1 MVFERLPTQWFFDS
15 VETLY
20 RYVRQELVDPLRNAV
35 RWVGFG
41 LLGGIFSLIGFTFVF
56 LGLLRLLQSDL
67 VPLDGGWSWVP
78 YLAVAV
84 GGAIV
89 VMLTLSRISRGSLG
103 EPRA

>member
-15 VETLY
+15 VEMLY
-20 RYVRQELVDPLRNAV
+20 RYVRQELVDPLRNAA

-41 LLGGIFSLIGFTFVF
+41 LLGGFFSLIGFVFVF
-56 LGLLRLLQSDL
+56 VGLLRLLQSDL

-78 YLAVAV
+78 YLAVAG

-89 VMLTLSRISRGSLG
+89 VIFTLSRISRGGLG
-103 EPRA
+103 GRRG